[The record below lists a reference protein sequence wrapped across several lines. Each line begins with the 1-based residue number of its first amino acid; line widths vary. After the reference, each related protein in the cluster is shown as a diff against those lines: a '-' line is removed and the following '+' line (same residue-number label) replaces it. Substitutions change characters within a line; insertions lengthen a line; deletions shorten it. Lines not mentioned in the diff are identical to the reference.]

1 MEDRKYPS
9 KLNNRGLTLI
19 ELIAVIAIIGV
30 FGVVIASFITSTANF
45 YRHASDTA
53 NVQRNMQNTL
63 ESIENLILDTN
74 QSISYSY
81 QADGRAVENDIG
93 QNEAVEKLLVMESV
107 TEDDKGNK
115 VETVDVL
122 RWRPDE
128 QKLYYIRNPKNYGT
142 IYGDVLAENV
152 SGFNVDISKAKTEGV
167 LRFQLS
173 MTKRGEKITQTYT
186 VALRNQLGT
195 ES

>member
-1 MEDRKYPS
+1 MEHRKYPS

-53 NVQRNMQNTL
+53 NVQRNMQNTM
-63 ESIENLILDTN
+63 ESIENLVLDTN
-74 QSISYSY
+74 QSISY
-81 QADGRAVENDIG
+81 QANGGAVENDID
-93 QNEAVEKLLVMESV
+93 QNEVVEKLLVMKSV

-128 QKLYYIRNPKNYGT
+128 QKLYYIRNPKNYGA

-152 SGFNVDISKAKTEGV
+152 SGFNVDISKAKTEGIV
-167 LRFQLS
+167 RFQLS

>member
-1 MEDRKYPS
+1 MEHRKYPS

-19 ELIAVIAIIGV
+19 ELIAVITIIGV

-74 QSISYSY
+74 QSISYQ

-128 QKLYYIRNPKNYGT
+128 QKLYYIRNPQNYGT

>member
-1 MEDRKYPS
+1 MEDRKYPA

-30 FGVVIASFITSTANF
+30 FGVVIASFITSTASF

-53 NVQRNMQNTL
+53 NVQRNMQNTM
-63 ESIENLILDTN
+63 ESIENLVLDTN
-74 QSISYSY
+74 RSISY
-81 QADGRAVENDIG
+81 QADGGAVENDIG

-115 VETVDVL
+115 VETMDVL

-167 LRFQLS
+167 VRFQLS

-186 VALRNQLGT
+186 VALRNQLVT

>member
-1 MEDRKYPS
+1 MEHRKYPS

-45 YRHASDTA
+45 YRHVSDTA

-74 QSISYSY
+74 QSISY

-107 TEDDKGNK
+107 TEDDKENK

-128 QKLYYIRNPKNYGT
+128 QKLYYIRNPQNYGT
-142 IYGDVLAENV
+142 IYGDVLVENV

>member
-30 FGVVIASFITSTANF
+30 FGVVIASFTTSTANF

-128 QKLYYIRNPKNYGT
+128 QKLYYIRNPQNYGT

>member
-1 MEDRKYPS
+1 MEDRKYPA

-53 NVQRNMQNTL
+53 NVQRNMQNTM

-74 QSISYSY
+74 RSISY
-81 QADGRAVENDIG
+81 QADGRVAENDIG
-93 QNEAVEKLLVMESV
+93 QNETVEKLLVMESV

-128 QKLYYIRNPKNYGT
+128 QKLYYIRNPQNYGT

-152 SGFNVDISKAKTEGV
+152 SGFNVDISKAKTEGIV
-167 LRFQLS
+167 RFQLS

>member
-1 MEDRKYPS
+1 MEDRKYPA

-19 ELIAVIAIIGV
+19 ELIAVISIIGV

-53 NVQRNMQNTL
+53 NVQRNMQNTM
-63 ESIENLILDTN
+63 ESIENLVLDTN
-74 QSISYSY
+74 RSISY
-81 QADGRAVENDIG
+81 QADGQAVENDID
-93 QNEAVEKLLVMESV
+93 QNEVVEKLLVMESV

-128 QKLYYIRNPKNYGT
+128 QKLYYIRNPQNYGT

-167 LRFQLS
+167 VRFQLS

>member
-74 QSISYSY
+74 QSISY
-81 QADGRAVENDIG
+81 QADGRAIENDIG

-128 QKLYYIRNPKNYGT
+128 QKLYYIRNPQNYGT

-152 SGFNVDISKAKTEGV
+152 SGFNVDISKAITEGV

>member
-1 MEDRKYPS
+1 MEHRKYPS

-53 NVQRNMQNTL
+53 NVQRNMQNIL

-74 QSISYSY
+74 QSISY

-128 QKLYYIRNPKNYGT
+128 QKLYYIRNPQNYGT

-152 SGFNVDISKAKTEGV
+152 SGFNVDISKANTEGV

-195 ES
+195 DS

>member
-1 MEDRKYPS
+1 MEHRKYPS

-53 NVQRNMQNTL
+53 NIQRNMQNTL

-81 QADGRAVENDIG
+81 QADGR
-93 QNEAVEKLLVMESV
+93 AVEKLLVMESV

-128 QKLYYIRNPKNYGT
+128 QKLYYIRNPQNYGT

>member
-1 MEDRKYPS
+1 MEDRKYPA

-53 NVQRNMQNTL
+53 NVQRNMQNTM
-63 ESIENLILDTN
+63 ESIENLVLDTN
-74 QSISYSY
+74 QSISY
-81 QADGRAVENDIG
+81 QANGGAVENDID
-93 QNEAVEKLLVMESV
+93 QNEVVEKLLVMKSV
-107 TEDDKGNK
+107 TE
-115 VETVDVL
+115 DVL

-128 QKLYYIRNPKNYGT
+128 QKLYYIRNPKNYGA

-167 LRFQLS
+167 VRFQLS

>member
-74 QSISYSY
+74 QSISY
-81 QADGRAVENDIG
+81 QADGRAIENDIG

-128 QKLYYIRNPKNYGT
+128 QKLYYIRNPQNYGT

-186 VALRNQLGT
+186 VALRNHLGT
-195 ES
+195 DS

>member
-1 MEDRKYPS
+1 MEHRKYPS

-53 NVQRNMQNTL
+53 NVQRNMQNTM
-63 ESIENLILDTN
+63 ESIENLVLDTN
-74 QSISYSY
+74 QSISY
-81 QADGRAVENDIG
+81 QANGGAVENDID
-93 QNEAVEKLLVMESV
+93 QNEVVEKLLVMKSV

-128 QKLYYIRNPKNYGT
+128 QKLYYIRNPQNYGT

-167 LRFQLS
+167 VRFQLS

>member
-1 MEDRKYPS
+1 MEDRKYPA

-74 QSISYSY
+74 QSISY

>member
-1 MEDRKYPS
+1 MEDRKYPA

-30 FGVVIASFITSTANF
+30 FGVVIASFITSTASF

-53 NVQRNMQNTL
+53 NVQRNMQNTM
-63 ESIENLILDTN
+63 ESIENLVLDTN
-74 QSISYSY
+74 RSISY
-81 QADGRAVENDIG
+81 QADGGAVENDIG
-93 QNEAVEKLLVMESV
+93 QSEAVEKLLVMESV

-115 VETVDVL
+115 VETMDVL

-128 QKLYYIRNPKNYGT
+128 QKLYCIRNPKNYGA

-167 LRFQLS
+167 VRFQLS

>member
-53 NVQRNMQNTL
+53 NVQRNMQNTM
-63 ESIENLILDTN
+63 ESIENLVLDTN
-74 QSISYSY
+74 QSISY
-81 QADGRAVENDIG
+81 QANGGAVENDID
-93 QNEAVEKLLVMESV
+93 QNEVVEKLLVMKSV

-128 QKLYYIRNPKNYGT
+128 QKLYYIRNPKNYGA

-167 LRFQLS
+167 VRFQLS

>member
-53 NVQRNMQNTL
+53 NVQRNMQNTM
-63 ESIENLILDTN
+63 ESIENLVLDTN
-74 QSISYSY
+74 RSISY
-81 QADGRAVENDIG
+81 QADDRAVENDIG
-93 QNEAVEKLLVMESV
+93 QNEAVEKMLVMESV

-128 QKLYYIRNPKNYGT
+128 QKLYYIRNPQNYGT

-167 LRFQLS
+167 VRFQLS
-173 MTKRGEKITQTYT
+173 MTKRGEKITQIYT

>member
-74 QSISYSY
+74 QSISY
-81 QADGRAVENDIG
+81 QADGRAIENDIG

-128 QKLYYIRNPKNYGT
+128 QKLYYIRNPQNYGT

-195 ES
+195 DS

>member
-53 NVQRNMQNTL
+53 NVQRNMQNTM
-63 ESIENLILDTN
+63 ESIENLVLDTN
-74 QSISYSY
+74 RSISY
-81 QADGRAVENDIG
+81 QADGGVVENDID
-93 QNEAVEKLLVMESV
+93 QNEVVEKLLVMESV

-115 VETVDVL
+115 IETMDVL
-122 RWRPDE
+122 RWRPNE

-167 LRFQLS
+167 VRFQLS

-186 VALRNQLGT
+186 VALRNQLVT

>member
-128 QKLYYIRNPKNYGT
+128 QKLYYIRNPQNYGT

>member
-74 QSISYSY
+74 QSISY

-128 QKLYYIRNPKNYGT
+128 QKLYYIRNPQNYGT

>member
-1 MEDRKYPS
+1 MEHRKYPS

-53 NVQRNMQNTL
+53 NVQRNMQNTM

-74 QSISYSY
+74 RSISY
-81 QADGRAVENDIG
+81 QADGRVAENDIG
-93 QNEAVEKLLVMESV
+93 QNEAVEKMLVMESV

-122 RWRPDE
+122 RWRPNE
-128 QKLYYIRNPKNYGT
+128 QKLYYIRNPQNYGT

-152 SGFNVDISKAKTEGV
+152 SGFNVDISKAKTEGIV
-167 LRFQLS
+167 RFQLS

>member
-74 QSISYSY
+74 QSISY
-81 QADGRAVENDIG
+81 QADDRAVENDIG

>member
-1 MEDRKYPS
+1 MEDRKYPA

-53 NVQRNMQNTL
+53 NVQRNMQNTM
-63 ESIENLILDTN
+63 ESIENLVLDTN
-74 QSISYSY
+74 QSISY
-81 QADGRAVENDIG
+81 QANGGAVENDID
-93 QNEAVEKLLVMESV
+93 QNEVVEKLLVMKSV

-122 RWRPDE
+122 RWRPNE
-128 QKLYYIRNPKNYGT
+128 QKLYYIRNPKNYGA

-167 LRFQLS
+167 VRFQLS

>member
-1 MEDRKYPS
+1 MEVRKYPS

-74 QSISYSY
+74 QSISY

>member
-1 MEDRKYPS
+1 MEDRKYPA

-53 NVQRNMQNTL
+53 NVQRNMQNTM
-63 ESIENLILDTN
+63 ESIENLVLDTN
-74 QSISYSY
+74 QSISY
-81 QADGRAVENDIG
+81 QANGGAVENDID
-93 QNEAVEKLLVMESV
+93 QNEMVEKLLVMKSV

-167 LRFQLS
+167 VRFQLS

>member
-1 MEDRKYPS
+1 MDDRKQQL

-30 FGVVIASFITSTANF
+30 FGVVFASFITSTANF

-53 NVQRNMQNTL
+53 NVQRNMQNTM
-63 ESIENLILDTN
+63 ESIENLVLDTN
-74 QSISYSY
+74 QSISY
-81 QADGRAVENDIG
+81 QANGGAVENDID
-93 QNEAVEKLLVMESV
+93 QNEVVEKLLVMKSV

-128 QKLYYIRNPKNYGT
+128 QKLYYIRNPKNYGA

-167 LRFQLS
+167 VRFQLS

>member
-53 NVQRNMQNTL
+53 NVQRNMQNTM
-63 ESIENLILDTN
+63 ESIENLVLDTN
-74 QSISYSY
+74 RSISY
-81 QADGRAVENDIG
+81 QADDRAVENDIG
-93 QNEAVEKLLVMESV
+93 QNEAVEKMLVMESV

-128 QKLYYIRNPKNYGT
+128 QKLYYIRNPKNYGA

-167 LRFQLS
+167 VRFQLS

>member
-1 MEDRKYPS
+1 MDDRKQQL

-128 QKLYYIRNPKNYGT
+128 QKLYYIRNSQNYGT
-142 IYGDVLAENV
+142 ICGDVLAENV
-152 SGFNVDISKAKTEGV
+152 SGFNVDISKAKTEEV

>member
-1 MEDRKYPS
+1 MEDRKYPA

-19 ELIAVIAIIGV
+19 ELIAVISIIGV

-53 NVQRNMQNTL
+53 NVQRNMQNTM
-63 ESIENLILDTN
+63 ESIENLVLDTN
-74 QSISYSY
+74 RFISY
-81 QADGRAVENDIG
+81 QADGQAVENDID
-93 QNEAVEKLLVMESV
+93 QNEVVEKLLVMESV

-128 QKLYYIRNPKNYGT
+128 QKLYYIRNPQNYGT

-167 LRFQLS
+167 VRFQLS

>member
-1 MEDRKYPS
+1 MEHRKYPS

-74 QSISYSY
+74 QSISY
-81 QADGRAVENDIG
+81 QADGRAIENDIG

-128 QKLYYIRNPKNYGT
+128 QKLYYIRNPQNYGT

-186 VALRNQLGT
+186 MALRNQLGK

>member
-53 NVQRNMQNTL
+53 NVQRNMQNTM
-63 ESIENLILDTN
+63 ESIENLVLDTN
-74 QSISYSY
+74 RSISY
-81 QADGRAVENDIG
+81 QADDRAVENDIG
-93 QNEAVEKLLVMESV
+93 QNEAVEKMLVMESV

-128 QKLYYIRNPKNYGT
+128 QKLYYIRDPQNYGT

-167 LRFQLS
+167 VRFQLS

>member
-1 MEDRKYPS
+1 MEHRKYPS

-45 YRHASDTA
+45 YRHASDTV

-74 QSISYSY
+74 QSISY
-81 QADGRAVENDIG
+81 QADGRAIENDIG

-122 RWRPDE
+122 RWRSDE
-128 QKLYYIRNPKNYGT
+128 QKLYYIRNPQNYGT

>member
-1 MEDRKYPS
+1 MEHRKYPS

-30 FGVVIASFITSTANF
+30 FGVVIASFVTSTANF

-74 QSISYSY
+74 QSISY
-81 QADGRAVENDIG
+81 QADDRAVENDMG
-93 QNEAVEKLLVMESV
+93 QNEAVEKLLVMKSV

-128 QKLYYIRNPKNYGT
+128 QKLYYIRNPQNYGT

-152 SGFNVDISKAKTEGV
+152 SGFNVDISKAKTEGIV
-167 LRFQLS
+167 RFQLS

>member
-1 MEDRKYPS
+1 MEHRKYPA

-53 NVQRNMQNTL
+53 NVQRNMQNTM
-63 ESIENLILDTN
+63 ESIENLVLDTN
-74 QSISYSY
+74 QSISY
-81 QADGRAVENDIG
+81 QADDRAVENDID
-93 QNEAVEKLLVMESV
+93 QNEAVEKLLVMKSV

-128 QKLYYIRNPKNYGT
+128 QKLYYIRNPQNYGA

-167 LRFQLS
+167 VRFQLS

>member
-1 MEDRKYPS
+1 MDDRKQQL

-128 QKLYYIRNPKNYGT
+128 QKLYYIRNSQNYGT
-142 IYGDVLAENV
+142 ICGDVLAENV

>member
-1 MEDRKYPS
+1 MEHRKYPS

-74 QSISYSY
+74 QSISY

-107 TEDDKGNK
+107 TEDDKGK
-115 VETVDVL
+115 
-122 RWRPDE
+122 
-128 QKLYYIRNPKNYGT
+128 QG
-142 IYGDVLAENV
+142 
-152 SGFNVDISKAKTEGV
+152 
-167 LRFQLS
+167 
-173 MTKRGEKITQTYT
+173 
-186 VALRNQLGT
+186 
-195 ES
+195 

>member
-74 QSISYSY
+74 QSISY
-81 QADGRAVENDIG
+81 QADGRAIENDIG

-128 QKLYYIRNPKNYGT
+128 QKLYYIRNPQNYGT
-142 IYGDVLAENV
+142 IYGDVLEENV